1 MNPSYP
7 RALCASALLTL
18 GGAALA
24 DTPASDTPAIYQAF
38 IGVLELDDQRGQ
50 WNEISDEPVDIDFSN
65 LLSGGFESE
74 YVFYE
79 GWVHA
84 GLNPGGSI
92 AWKSDDTRFSG
103 GFTEATGGFLQV
115 EVDNSVFLAELHLGG
130 YLRGRLHERIT
141 AYAAAGPMVLY
152 GYHQVENESVAGS
165 EENLEPSENES
176 SSFALG
182 YYARAGIDFEFR
194 EDQYLGLGLRY
205 LSAELDFDQTVGNI
219 DIAGPQYVFTFSR
232 RL

>member
-1 MNPSYP
+1 MKPIYL
-7 RALCASALLTL
+7 RALSASLLLLAGSALAGT
-18 GGAALA
+18 AARDA
-24 DTPASDTPAIYQAF
+24 PATYQAF
-38 IGVLELDDQRGQ
+38 IGILELDDQRGA
-50 WNEISDEPVDIDFSN
+50 WDEISDDTVEIDFSD
-65 LLSGGFESE
+65 LLSGGMEGE
-74 YVFYE
+74 YLFYE

-103 GFTEATGGFLQV
+103 GVTEATGGFLQV
-115 EVDNSVFLAELHLGG
+115 ELDNTVFFAELHLGG
-130 YLRGRLHERIT
+130 YVRGRLHDRIT

-152 GYHQVENESVAGS
+152 GYHEVENESVEGADD
-165 EENLEPSENES
+165 NLQLSATDS

-182 YYARAGIDFEFR
+182 YYARAGVDFEFR
-194 EDQYLGLGLRY
+194 EDQYLGFGLRY

>member
-1 MNPSYP
+1 MKPIYL
-7 RALCASALLTL
+7 RALSASLLL
-18 GGAALA
+18 LAGPALA
-24 DTPASDTPAIYQAF
+24 GTAARDAPATYQAF
-38 IGVLELDDQRGQ
+38 IGILELDDQRGE
-50 WNEISDEPVDIDFSN
+50 WDEISDDTVEIDFSD
-65 LLSGGFESE
+65 LLSGGLEGE

-103 GFTEATGGFLQV
+103 GVTEATGGFLQV
-115 EVDNSVFLAELHLGG
+115 ELDNTVFLAELHLGG
-130 YLRGRLHERIT
+130 YLRGRLHDRIT

-152 GYHQVENESVAGS
+152 GYHEVDDESVEGADDNLQLS
-165 EENLEPSENES
+165 ETDS

-182 YYARAGIDFEFR
+182 YYARAGVDFEFR
-194 EDQYLGLGLRY
+194 EDQYLGFGLRY

>member
-1 MNPSYP
+1 MNHSL
-7 RALCASALLTL
+7 RAIPICLLLTL
-18 GGAALA
+18 PGTALA
-24 DTPASDTPAIYQAF
+24 DMAASDLPAMYQGF
-38 IGVLELDDQRGQ
+38 IGILELEDQRGE
-50 WNEISDEPVDIDFSN
+50 WDEISDDAVDIDFSN
-65 LLSGGFESE
+65 LLSGGLESE

-103 GFTEATGGFLQV
+103 GFTESTGGFLGV
-115 EVDNSVFLAELHLGG
+115 ELDNTVFIAELHLGG
-130 YLRGRLHERIT
+130 YVRGRLQERIT

-152 GYHQVENESVAGS
+152 GYHKVKSESVEGS
-165 EENLEPSENES
+165 DEELELSEKDS
-176 SSFALG
+176 SGFALG

-194 EDQYLGLGLRY
+194 ENQYLGLGMRY
-205 LSAELDFDQTVGNI
+205 LSSELDFDQTVGNI
-219 DIAGPQYVFTFSR
+219 DIEGPQYVLTFSR